1 MVSQTAAVS
10 KFGTYS
16 AEVVDTTGTTGLKQL
31 ISSATLGST
40 YTIGAWMMTTTSSTG
55 VLEVTDGV
63 NTGSVTVPEDGAWH
77 WLTASVTVAVAGPI
91 GAIFNS
97 TTGSEVYVDGLSVV
111 LGSSIT
117 PTTSSSTTSSAL
129 NGGVP
134 SNSNSWTFVSG
145 TTFPYVTSFTETVG
159 TVSPLR
165 INYAPTGIVGD
176 VSYSAGTVGGSAGNT
191 AVTGVGTTWT
201 DAMTHDIL
209 ILGGDSTVYTVTQVL
224 NNTSLLIS
232 PALTTSPSGDTYNL
246 YSAVPN
252 PADAGLSFGQIT
264 WGTNPADIAVSVSP
278 LVVPSNITPT
288 TTTAPVPNVVQSLTG
303 NSGPESTPVTSNFP
317 LYGIFD
323 MAAQM
328 VHLPTILVIN
338 IGAIFLLVAFGAM
351 CLVSR
356 LGPLF
361 TGGVM
366 AAVYIFLNIMHI
378 ADFWMLFIA
387 FTFIFLAWVL
397 PKQTVVL

>member
-1 MVSQTAAVS
+1 
-10 KFGTYS
+10 
-16 AEVVDTTGTTGLKQL
+16 
-31 ISSATLGST
+31 
-40 YTIGAWMMTTTSSTG
+40 
-55 VLEVTDGV
+55 
-63 NTGSVTVPEDGAWH
+63 
-77 WLTASVTVAVAGPI
+77 
-91 GAIFNS
+91 
-97 TTGSEVYVDGLSVV
+97 
-111 LGSSIT
+111 
-117 PTTSSSTTSSAL
+117 
-129 NGGVP
+129 
-134 SNSNSWTFVSG
+134 
-145 TTFPYVTSFTETVG
+145 
-159 TVSPLR
+159 
-165 INYAPTGIVGD
+165 
-176 VSYSAGTVGGSAGNT
+176 
-191 AVTGVGTTWT
+191 
-201 DAMTHDIL
+201 
-209 ILGGDSTVYTVTQVL
+209 
-224 NNTSLLIS
+224 
-232 PALTTSPSGDTYNL
+232 
-246 YSAVPN
+246 
-252 PADAGLSFGQIT
+252 
-264 WGTNPADIAVSVSP
+264 
-278 LVVPSNITPT
+278 
-288 TTTAPVPNVVQSLTG
+288 LTG